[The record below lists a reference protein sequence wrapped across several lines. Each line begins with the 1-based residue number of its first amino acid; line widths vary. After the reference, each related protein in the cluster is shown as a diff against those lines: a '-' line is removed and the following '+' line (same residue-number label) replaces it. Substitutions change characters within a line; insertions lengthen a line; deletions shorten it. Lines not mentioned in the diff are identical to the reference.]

1 MGAGP
6 KVTNCT
12 NATESHAVNTANYRP
27 IRPLQAEKQRSPEQ
41 VQPAIAPRQANTR
54 AMALRVKRPPRL
66 GARAGTAAARRVY
79 VRHNNSGRSGWV

>member
-41 VQPAIAPRQANTR
+41 VQPAIAPRQANAR
-54 AMALRVKRPPRL
+54 ARALRVKM
-66 GARAGTAAARRVY
+66 AAQAGRK
-79 VRHNNSGRSGWV
+79 GRYGGRQTGLCQA